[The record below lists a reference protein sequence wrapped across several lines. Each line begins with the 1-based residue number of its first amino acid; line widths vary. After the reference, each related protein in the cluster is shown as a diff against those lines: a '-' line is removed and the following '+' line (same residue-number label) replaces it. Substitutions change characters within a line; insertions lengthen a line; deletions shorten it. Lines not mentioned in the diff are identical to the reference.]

1 MNVEVIYAVMNTFST
16 AASVHIYDFHIFTVS
31 SSKSYFLHHENDNRK
46 GKYLL
51 ADQRIEYLFD
61 WVSVTGRHESYVFKS
76 KYSIT

>member
-1 MNVEVIYAVMNTFST
+1 MMNTFST

-51 ADQRIEYLFD
+51 ADQRIEYFFD
-61 WVSVTGRHESYVFKS
+61 
-76 KYSIT
+76 